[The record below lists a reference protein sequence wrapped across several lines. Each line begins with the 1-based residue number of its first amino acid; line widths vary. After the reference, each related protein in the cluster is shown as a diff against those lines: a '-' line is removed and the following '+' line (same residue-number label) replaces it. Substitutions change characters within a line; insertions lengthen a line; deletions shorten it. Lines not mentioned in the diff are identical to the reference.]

1 MEENNGETNI
11 YPAEIPQITEESL
24 AFLIQAAKWG
34 KFMAIL
40 GFIVTGLLIVSGILM
55 SFVLSSVQDEMV
67 PMNIPFPPIV
77 LSIIYM
83 IIALIYIVPVI
94 FLNTFCN
101 NVIKAAKH
109 ASSGHLTTSLRSL
122 KNLFVFIGVSTVVIL
137 SIYLI
142 SLVVVGVG
150 AIMGL

>member
-1 MEENNGETNI
+1 
-11 YPAEIPQITEESL
+11 
-24 AFLIQAAKWG
+24 
-34 KFMAIL
+34 
-40 GFIVTGLLIVSGILM
+40 M
-55 SFVLSSVQDEMV
+55 SFVLGSVQDEMV

-109 ASSGHLTTSLRSL
+109 GSSGHLTASLRSL